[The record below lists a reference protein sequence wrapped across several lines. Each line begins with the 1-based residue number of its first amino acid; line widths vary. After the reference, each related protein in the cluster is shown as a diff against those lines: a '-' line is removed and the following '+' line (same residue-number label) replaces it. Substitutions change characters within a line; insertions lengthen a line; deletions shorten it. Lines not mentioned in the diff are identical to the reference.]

1 MGDKGGDR
9 DRLDPAEIGDMLQ
22 TFVDAT
28 GRRPAVTTVW
38 TVRLMLGVFVALAG
52 FFVFLASFVIELFL
66 VSVVTRPDQLPPIS
80 IVPLLAI
87 SAVIT
92 AVAVRAVVRR
102 LRRTLGPVA

>member
-1 MGDKGGDR
+1 
-9 DRLDPAEIGDMLQ
+9 
-22 TFVDAT
+22 
-28 GRRPAVTTVW
+28 
-38 TVRLMLGVFVALAG
+38 MLGVFVALAG
-52 FFVFLASFVIELFL
+52 FFVFLASFVTELFL

-92 AVAVRAVVRR
+92 AIAVRAVVRR

>member
-1 MGDKGGDR
+1 VGEKGADR
-9 DRLDPAEIGDMLQ
+9 DRLDPAEVRD
-22 TFVDAT
+22 TFRTFAQGR
-28 GRRPAVTTVW
+28 GRRPPVTTVW
-38 TVRLMLGVFVALAG
+38 TVRLVLGVFVALAG

-66 VSVVTRPDQLPPIS
+66 LSVVTRPDQLLPIF
-80 IVPLLAI
+80 IVPLLAV